1 MKCPLCSS
9 PSSHFYTDKH
19 REFYFCTNCFSVF
32 LDDKNYVSEIDEQNH
47 YELHNNDVNDPG
59 YQQFVSPIV
68 EAVKKDFTRK
78 HKGLDFGCGTGPV
91 ITKML
96 RDEGFSIVEYD
107 PFFANHKEVLN
118 QKYDYIA
125 CCEVIEHFH
134 HPYKEFKKLFDLL
147 LLGGKLYCKTDFFS
161 ETRNFDTWYY
171 KNDPTHVFF
180 YHPKTMEWI
189 TKNIGFSSFTIEGRV
204 TVFVK

>member
-9 PSSHFYTDKH
+9 PSNHFYSH
-19 REFYFCTNCFSVF
+19 NSREFYFCTNCFSVF
-32 LDDKNYVSEIDEQNH
+32 LDDRNYISETEEQKH

-68 EAVKKDFTRK
+68 DAIKKDFSTK
-78 HKGLDFGCGTGPV
+78 HKGLDFGSGTGPV

-107 PFFANHKEVLN
+107 PFFANNPEVLN
-118 QKYDYIA
+118 EKYDFIA

-134 HPYKEFKKLFDLL
+134 HPYKEFKKLHDLL
-147 LLGGKLYCKTDFFS
+147 LPGGKLYCKTDFFS
-161 ETRNFDTWYY
+161 EKNNFDTWYY

-189 TKNIGFSSFTIEGRV
+189 SKNIGFSSYSIDGRM
-204 TVFVK
+204 TVFEK

>member
-1 MKCPLCSS
+1 MKCPLCTSEAN
-9 PSSHFYTDKH
+9 HFYTDKK
-19 REFYFCTNCFSVF
+19 REFNFCSNCFAVF
-32 LDDKNYVSEIDEQNH
+32 LNPKNYISEAAEKKH
-47 YELHNNDVNDPG
+47 YELHNNDVNDTG

-68 EAVKKDFTRK
+68 DAIKKDFTTT
-78 HKGLDFGCGTGPV
+78 HKGLDFGSGTGPV

-96 RDEGFSIVEYD
+96 TDEGFSIVEYD
-107 PFFANHKEVLN
+107 PFFANNPKVLKE
-118 QKYDYIA
+118 KYDYIA

-147 LLGGKLYCKTDFFS
+147 LPGGKLYCKTDFFS
-161 ETRNFDTWYY
+161 EKNNFDSWYY

-189 TKNIGFSSFTIEGRV
+189 SKNIGFSKFYIDGRM
-204 TVFVK
+204 TVFEK